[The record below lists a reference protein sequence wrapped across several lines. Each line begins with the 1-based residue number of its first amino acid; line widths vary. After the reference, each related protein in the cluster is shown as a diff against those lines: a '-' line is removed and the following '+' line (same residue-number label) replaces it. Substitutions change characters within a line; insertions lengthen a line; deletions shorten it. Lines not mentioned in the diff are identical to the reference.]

1 MNLGQYVSAARRHRR
16 QIIVFILAFVAL
28 MSAVTLTSTPQYS
41 STTRLFVSTSGGS
54 DDTQAYQGGL
64 FSQGR
69 VKSYA
74 DLIGGESIAQRV
86 VDSLGLKETAAKL
99 SGQVSA
105 SSEVDTVI
113 LRISVTDPSPDRARV
128 LADAFGQQ
136 FITYVAELETPPGK
150 DEATVKATIVD
161 KATESAS
168 PVSPNP
174 VRNILLGIIL
184 GAVIGFA
191 VAVLRETL
199 DTTVKSLDDIE
210 GFLDAPLLGAIMY
223 DSDAV
228 DNPLITSLG
237 SYEPRVEAF
246 RVLRTNLQ
254 FIDPDQINNVFT
266 ITSALPG
273 EGKSSTATN
282 LAIALAEGGSSVIL
296 VEGDM
301 RRPRVHEYLKLERNV
316 GLTTVLVGRA
326 TLDDAIQQS
335 SVVGLDVLTSGQIPP
350 NPAELIKSSAMSDT
364 MEKLRSRYDVVL
376 IDATPLLPVTDG
388 ALLADLSDGAIL
400 VIHYGKTTLDQAR
413 GAVERL
419 ESVDAETVG
428 VVLNMTPKPTRGDKG
443 YGYGYGYGYAPDAKT
458 PAPAAKTRRLR
469 RGAKR
474 K

>member
-1 MNLGQYVSAARRHRR
+1 MNLGDYLSIGRRHRR
-16 QIIVFILAFVAL
+16 QIVLIVLAFVAL

-41 STTRLFVSTSGGS
+41 STTRLFVSTSGG
-54 DDTQAYQGGL
+54 DENTAYQGGL

-74 DLIGGESIAQRV
+74 DLIGGEAISQRV
-86 VDSLGLKETAAKL
+86 VDSLGLDE
-99 SGQVSA
+99 SA
-105 SSEVDTVI
+105 SALSSQVTATSSIDTVI
-113 LRISVTDPSPDRARV
+113 LSIKVTDPSPERARI
-128 LADAFGQQ
+128 LADAFGQE

-150 DEATVKATIVD
+150 DEATVKASIVD
-161 KATESAS
+161 KATKAS
-168 PVSPNP
+168 SPISPNP
-174 VRNILLGIIL
+174 VRNILLGII
-184 GAVIGFA
+184 IGLIIGYGI
-191 VAVLRETL
+191 AVLRETL
-199 DTTVKSLDDIE
+199 DTTVKSMDDIE
-210 GFLDAPLLGAIMY
+210 EFLDAPLLGAIMY

-228 DNPLITSLG
+228 DTPLITALG
-237 SYEPRVEAF
+237 SYAPRVEAF

-282 LAIALAEGGSSVIL
+282 LAIALAEGGSSVVL

-350 NPAELIKSSAMSDT
+350 NPAELIKSAAMADT

-458 PAPAAKTRRLR
+458 PAPAAKTGRLR
-469 RGAKR
+469 RGSKR
-474 K
+474 R